1 MVRKLQY
8 SIKSN
13 YWQNTKTM
21 NILEVANE
29 IVNNR
34 SEEKQRQYGPFSNSM
49 EKAAQIA
56 SLLTSKKLSAE
67 DMYLCMIAIKLSR
80 EAFNHKEDNLLD
92 LVAYTAALNN
102 YYNENK

>member
-1 MVRKLQY
+1 
-8 SIKSN
+8 
-13 YWQNTKTM
+13 M

-56 SLLTSKKLSAE
+56 SLLTSKKLSAK

-80 EAFNHKEDNLLD
+80 EAHNHKEDNLLD
-92 LVAYTAALNN
+92 LVAYVAALNN
-102 YYNENK
+102 YYNEK